1 MVHKAAK
8 EYGSQSCQGNMVH
21 KVSKEYERAAKEYGK
36 VT

>member
-21 KVSKEYERAAKEYGK
+21 KAAKEYKKTAKKYGS
-36 VT
+36 